1 MNIQRIKG
9 CIQLAPMS
17 KNGGKEKK
25 DEKKKAGSGC
35 EEKQSL
41 T

>member
-25 DEKKKAGSGC
+25 DEKKKQAVAARRSRV
-35 EEKQSL
+35 
-41 T
+41 